1 MFRNLIKY
9 FLFKPINRP
18 SQDNLKRTQSND
30 DFFKIHWPWI
40 V

>member
-1 MFRNLIKY
+1 MLRNVIKY

-18 SQDNLKRTQSND
+18 PRNNLKRTQSND
-30 DFFKIHWPWI
+30 DFFKIHWPLI

>member
-1 MFRNLIKY
+1 MLRNVIKY
-9 FLFKPINRP
+9 FLFKPIKVTPR
-18 SQDNLKRTQSND
+18 DNLKRTQSND

>member
-1 MFRNLIKY
+1 MIRIIFKY
-9 FLFKPINRP
+9 FFSKPINRP
-18 SQDNLKRTQSND
+18 PRDNLKRTQSND